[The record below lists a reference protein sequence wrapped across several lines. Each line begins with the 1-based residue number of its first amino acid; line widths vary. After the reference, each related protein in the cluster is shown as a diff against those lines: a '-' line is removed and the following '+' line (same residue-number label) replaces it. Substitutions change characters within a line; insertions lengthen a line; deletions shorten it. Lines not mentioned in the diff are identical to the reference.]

1 MMTVVIMFI
10 SILVNVLLMIEL
22 ADRKDEVTFE
32 RWHKRELKEQ
42 LNIEINKVKM
52 LEEECNILRDDLHL
66 EQQLKEDAEAKN
78 KQITLTLDAK
88 AVTEKVMKEINRKIA
103 EMKEKDFR

>member
-10 SILVNVLLMIEL
+10 SVLVNVLLMIEL

-52 LEEECNILRDDLHL
+52 LEEECDALRNELHK
-66 EQQLKEDAEAKN
+66 EQSKRNEF
-78 KQITLTLDAK
+78 TVTVDAK
-88 AVTEKVMKEINRKIA
+88 AVTEKFLKEINKKIA
-103 EMKEKDFR
+103 EMKKENFR